1 MADALKHNAA
11 EFSEGNVSES
21 DLEDLAAQMEYSIF
35 NSIRVAGS
43 YRLVVSKKVCYC
55 IPLQCFMYIVW

>member
-1 MADALKHNAA
+1 MLAEALKHNAA
-11 EFSEGNVSES
+11 GFSEGNVSGR
-21 DLEDLAAQMEYSIF
+21 DLEDMAAQMEYSIF

-55 IPLQCFMYIVW
+55 ILLQCFM